1 MASIKEKPQYFE
13 SRIQS
18 PFERKNLN
26 QNYESNRIKD

>member
-1 MASIKEKPQYFE
+1 MANIKEKPQYFE

-26 QNYESNRIKD
+26 QDYESKIIKN